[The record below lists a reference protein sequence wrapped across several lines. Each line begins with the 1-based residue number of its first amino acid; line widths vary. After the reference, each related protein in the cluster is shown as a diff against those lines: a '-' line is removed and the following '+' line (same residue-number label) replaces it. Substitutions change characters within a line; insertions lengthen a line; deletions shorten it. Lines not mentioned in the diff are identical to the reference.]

1 MEFERQMMRDERYYL
16 NPEHFNPDR
25 FSRESAN
32 NLRVIEGLDKD
43 DYDPLNVV
51 FGFGRRLVAL
61 KITM

>member
-1 MEFERQMMRDERYYL
+1 MEFDRQMMRDERYYS

-25 FSRESAN
+25 FSRESAI
-32 NLRVIEGLDKD
+32 NLIEGLDED

-61 KITM
+61 KTRM